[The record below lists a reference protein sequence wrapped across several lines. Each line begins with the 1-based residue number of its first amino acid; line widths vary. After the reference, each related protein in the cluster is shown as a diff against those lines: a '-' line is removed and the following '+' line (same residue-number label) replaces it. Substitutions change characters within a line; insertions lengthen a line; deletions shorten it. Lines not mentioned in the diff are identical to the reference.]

1 MLICVPYT
9 LFEVLIYFANGV
21 SYKVARK
28 VGRSFVGEFN
38 TARLLVE
45 VRYNKKRGL
54 CIVHLRPLVTCV
66 ITLRPPSA
74 WASGPR
80 T

>member
-1 MLICVPYT
+1 MCVDMCA
-9 LFEVLIYFANGV
+9 IYFSKCFILQTV

-66 ITLRPPSA
+66 IS
-74 WASGPR
+74 
-80 T
+80 